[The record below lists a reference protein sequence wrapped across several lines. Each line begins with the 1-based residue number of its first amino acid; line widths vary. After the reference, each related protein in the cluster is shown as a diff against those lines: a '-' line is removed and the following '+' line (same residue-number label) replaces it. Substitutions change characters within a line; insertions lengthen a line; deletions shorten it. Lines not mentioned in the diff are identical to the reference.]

1 MKNIKLYE
9 EFTGNI
15 IPDESVLANQ
25 IAEFLDITAD
35 FQKSRGSNRA
45 LSAYVNLSGGKY
57 SNDKLT
63 GLIKLLKDNNYKIET
78 SVDEMT
84 LKAMIL
90 SSRID
95 YSDPLKHMDYGM
107 TILVDCKYKG
117 EISKACI
124 NITSKSFTYE
134 ILGKWMEMI
143 ETKKFDERNIDM
155 LFWNGKYLVTGKF
168 EQTDR
173 YIDDGIITLTFDSYE
188 TSDNKDYIMSVNA
201 IGSPETG
208 GYELEDIVEI
218 DFH

>member
-1 MKNIKLYE
+1 MKNVKLYE

-45 LSAYVNLSGGKY
+45 LSAYVSLSGGKY

-95 YSDPLKHMDYGM
+95 YSDPFKYTDYGM
-107 TILVDCKYKG
+107 TILVDCKHKG
-117 EISKACI
+117 EISKVCI
-124 NITSKSFTYE
+124 NITSTSFSYE
-134 ILGKWMEMI
+134 ILGKRMEMI
-143 ETKKFDERNIDM
+143 ATKKFDERNIDM

-168 EQTDR
+168 EQADSYR
-173 YIDDGIITLTFDSYE
+173 DDGIITLIFDSYE
-188 TSDNKDYIMSVNA
+188 TSDNKDYTMSVSA
-201 IGSPETG
+201 SGSFVT
-208 GYELEDIVEI
+208 GYEVEDILEI